1 MKLFNYHYDFIKL
14 KLYNVNSSLIN
25 WDVLKPHKNL
35 TNHYSLASNG
45 QFFDKN
51 FDLFIDGGQNITI
64 RSSIPFLIYGHNF
77 KAFDAIDL
85 RKAMKSL
92 SDLLGIDLTKAKV
105 MELEFGAYRK
115 IEISSKYYIN
125 SIIGLKDYKLEKA
138 TPRMKMFGNTRGF
151 HFKVYDP
158 IINAKRKK
166 TFSLSQYPKGHL
178 IKYEIKD
185 LKPMHL
191 KAEDLFQPKTF
202 ISFNRILNG
211 HLDQLLIKSED
222 KYLPI
227 ETSINHILF
236 ATLKNVEQEFGIPI
250 YAKIVDLLE
259 KMELSPSQ
267 KSKRK
272 KTLQELETT
281 YNTQHLK
288 R

>member
-14 KLYNVNSSLIN
+14 KLYNVNSNLIN

-35 TNHYSLASNG
+35 TNHYSLASNC

-64 RSSIPFLIYGHNF
+64 RSSIPYLIYGHNF
-77 KAFDAIDL
+77 KAFDALDL

-92 SDLLGIDLTKAKV
+92 SELLGIDLTKAKV
-105 MELEFGAYRK
+105 MEFEFGAYLK
-115 IEISSKYYIN
+115 IEISSKHYIN

-138 TPRMKMFGNTRGF
+138 TPRMKMYGNNRGI
-151 HFKVYDP
+151 HLKVYDP
-158 IINAKRKK
+158 IVNARRKK
-166 TFSLSQYPKGHL
+166 TFSLSQYPNEHL

-185 LKPMHL
+185 LKPTHL
-191 KAEDLFQPKTF
+191 KVEDLCELKRFVSLNKT
-202 ISFNRILNG
+202 LNA
-211 HLDQLLIKSED
+211 HLEQLLIKCEEL
-222 KYLPI
+222 YLPI
-227 ETSINHILF
+227 ENSINHILF
-236 ATLKNVEQEFGIPI
+236 TALKNVEQEFGIPI
-250 YAKIVDLLE
+250 YAKTVNLLE

-272 KTLQELETT
+272 KTLLELETT
-281 YNTQHLK
+281 YNTQQLK